1 MDANSKDELIK
12 KSIRTIRELR
22 RELEHRASV
31 DVPVAVVGMACR
43 FPGGANSPEQFWELL
58 QAGGSGLV
66 DVPPERWNV
75 DAFYSPPPG
84 KPGRSYIRRSNF
96 LSGDVAEFDARF
108 FGISPV
114 EANAMDPQQR
124 VLLEVCWEALEHAH
138 LAPNKLRG
146 QSVGVYV
153 GSTNNDYGM
162 IITADPAEAHP
173 YALTGTSSAVIPN
186 RISYAF
192 DFRGPSVSVDTAC
205 SSSLVALHQ
214 AVRDLRAGD
223 ADVAVAG
230 GVNILASPFVT
241 TAFGELGVLSPT
253 GKIHA
258 FSEDADGFVRSDG
271 AGIVVL
277 KRVKEAIADGDT
289 VGESETE
296 RIRAVYTESM
306 FYPDKTVIQLR
317 NEQSGSD
324 KGNGKPKRSW
334 FRRGRR

>member
-1 MDANSKDELIK
+1 
-12 KSIRTIRELR
+12 
-22 RELEHRASV
+22 
-31 DVPVAVVGMACR
+31 
-43 FPGGANSPEQFWELL
+43 
-58 QAGGSGLV
+58 
-66 DVPPERWNV
+66 
-75 DAFYSPPPG
+75 
-84 KPGRSYIRRSNF
+84 
-96 LSGDVAEFDARF
+96 
-108 FGISPV
+108 
-114 EANAMDPQQR
+114 MDPQQR
-124 VLLEVCWEALEHAH
+124 IVLELTWEALEHAH

-289 VGESETE
+289 
-296 RIRAVYTESM
+296 ILAVIKGSAVNSDGRSNGLTAPN
-306 FYPDKTVIQLR
+306 PDAQVDVLDR
-317 NEQSGSD
+317 GCGSPHGGLCGGPRYGHD
-324 KGNGKPKRSW
+324 PGRSH
-334 FRRGRR
+334 

>member
-1 MDANSKDELIK
+1 VGGYLDDI
-12 KSIRTIRELR
+12 
-22 RELEHRASV
+22 ASF
-31 DVPVAVVGMACR
+31 D
-43 FPGGANSPEQFWELL
+43 PE
-58 QAGGSGLV
+58 
-66 DVPPERWNV
+66 
-75 DAFYSPPPG
+75 
-84 KPGRSYIRRSNF
+84 
-96 LSGDVAEFDARF
+96 F
-108 FGISPV
+108 FGLSPV
-114 EANAMDPQQR
+114 EAANMDPQQR
-124 VLLEVCWEALEHAH
+124 IVLELTWEALEHAH

-289 VGESETE
+289 ILAVIKGSAVNSDGRSNGLTAPNPDAQVDVLDRAYSDAGVDPSTVDYVEAHGTGTILGDPIEASALGAVLGAGRDTAEPLLLGSAKTNYGHTE
-296 RIRAVYTESM
+296 AAAGVAG
-306 FYPDKTVIQLR
+306 VIKVVLAM
-317 NEQSGSD
+317 NAGVIPPSLHYSGPNPYINFD
-324 KGNGKPKRSW
+324 REHLEVV
-334 FRRGRR
+334 